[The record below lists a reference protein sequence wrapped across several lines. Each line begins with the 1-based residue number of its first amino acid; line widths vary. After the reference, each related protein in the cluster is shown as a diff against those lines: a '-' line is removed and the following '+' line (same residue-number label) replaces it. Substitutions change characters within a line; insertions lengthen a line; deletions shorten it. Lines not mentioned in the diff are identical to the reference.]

1 MPAATN
7 ASNVVELEP
16 LEPVEPVSFQTGTG
30 SKAPT
35 PAKDCSVHP
44 KLQSGDGGA
53 FGLLRIHGVPPAA
66 PAQTGTEC
74 RYILPRQALEK
85 LYSELADLLASNSL

>member
-1 MPAATN
+1 MSAGTH

-16 LEPVEPVSFQTGTG
+16 LEPAEPVSFQAGTE

-44 KLQSGDGGA
+44 RLRSGDGGV

-74 RYILPRQALEK
+74 RYIVPRQALEK
-85 LYSELADLLASNSL
+85 LYSELRDLLASNSL